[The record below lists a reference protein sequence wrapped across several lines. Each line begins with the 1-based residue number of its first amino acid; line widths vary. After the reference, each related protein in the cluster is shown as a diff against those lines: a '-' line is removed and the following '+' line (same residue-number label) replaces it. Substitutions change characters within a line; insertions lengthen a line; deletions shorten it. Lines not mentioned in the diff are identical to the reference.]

1 MTQPVHQRVCVALFA
16 LGIGGSAIAQSA
28 KPPEMSP
35 SVAASRR
42 FPQPVKTADLIGK
55 AVLQPIESKS
65 VLGHVTRLVRSADGN
80 VLVVVAYGGWFGI
93 GGRPIVV
100 PIDAMALLG
109 TDLEILDFT
118 PDQLRSFPTSD
129 GEGATPL
136 APGDTIR
143 IGLARPSH

>member
-1 MTQPVHQRVCVALFA
+1 MKTAHQRVCLAIFA
-16 LGIGGSAIAQSA
+16 LGICGSAVAQNA

-42 FPQPVKTADLIGK
+42 FPQPVKTANLIGR
-55 AVLQPIESKS
+55 AVLQPAESKP
-65 VLGHVTRLVRSADGN
+65 VLGHVTRLVRSADDT

-118 PDQLRSFPTSD
+118 PDQLRTFPTSD
-129 GEGATPL
+129 GAGTTPI
-136 APGDTIR
+136 APGDTVR